1 MDFDATCG
9 FPGEGP
15 AVGGDDDQ
23 RLLGPR
29 LFPELAAPAVAAL
42 RAVSKEHAVVLQ
54 PTWQRLCRSCQV
66 GALFEAGYFDALF
79 GPTAATALRAE
90 GLRRFPDAER
100 PTS

>member
-1 MDFDATCG
+1 MGSAERRLNGTCG
-9 FPGEGP
+9 
-15 AVGGDDDQ
+15 
-23 RLLGPR
+23 
-29 LFPELAAPAVAAL
+29 
-42 RAVSKEHAVVLQ
+42 HAVVLQ